1 MAGVLD
7 STYLSMTELARR
19 LDLPEST
26 MRYYC
31 KRFAKF
37 LPYKGEGRRRR
48 YAPETE
54 NTLVFIANAMH
65 RNKNATAVELMLQS
79 GQYAPGLTRTQTAAV
94 DVLPAMSIPSHSL
107 GLAAPAISAESGQLL
122 LSIMERQADALGKIA
137 ESLGSFVSHL
147 TVQFS
152 GTSAA
157 SALSAGNEASSSATE
172 TLRQEIL
179 KIKQQMF
186 TAEKV
191 HQEDLEQLRKWLGH
205 MGEAVAKLS

>member
-1 MAGVLD
+1 MAQTTQR

-31 KRFAKF
+31 KRFAGY

-54 NTLVFIANAMH
+54 SILAFIATAMH

-79 GQYAPGLTRTQTAAV
+79 GQYMHTASATVAAEQAVAPGHAVAAGSGER
-94 DVLPAMSIPSHSL
+94 L
-107 GLAAPAISAESGQLL
+107 LAV
-122 LSIMERQADALGKIA
+122 MERQAEALGQISA
-137 ESLGSFVSHL
+137 SLSVFVGQL
-147 TVQFS
+147 ARYGEAV
-152 GTSAA
+152 A
-157 SALSAGNEASSSATE
+157 SRGGEPNMAPEGAMADEWRRE
-172 TLRQEIL
+172 VTLL
-179 KIKQQMF
+179 KQQMS
-186 TAEKV
+186 TAEQV

-205 MGEAVAKLS
+205 LSEAVAKGKV

>member
-1 MAGVLD
+1 MASVSD

-54 NTLVFIANAMH
+54 KTLVFIANAMH

-79 GQYAPGLTRTQTAAV
+79 GQFAHGAAAPYAPAEAG
-94 DVLPAMSIPSHSL
+94 PAQQGM
-107 GLAAPAISAESGQLL
+107 SAESGLL
-122 LSIMERQADALGKIA
+122 LLGIMERQAEALGKIA
-137 ESLGSFVSHL
+137 DGLNTFVEKLSSRPAAAPIEN
-147 TVQFS
+147 S
-152 GTSAA
+152 GTD
-157 SALSAGNEASSSATE
+157 EI
-172 TLRQEIL
+172 RQEVASL
-179 KIKQQMF
+179 KQQMF
-186 TAEKV
+186 TAEKM
-191 HQEDLEQLRKWLGH
+191 HQEDLEQLRKWLGR
-205 MGEAVAKLS
+205 MSEAVAKFGA

>member
-1 MAGVLD
+1 MASVSD

-48 YAPETE
+48 YAPECE
-54 NTLVFIANAMH
+54 KTLVFIANAMH

-79 GQYAPGLTRTQTAAV
+79 GQFGHGLAV
-94 DVLPAMSIPSHSL
+94 PAMQAELVPAQ
-107 GLAAPAISAESGQLL
+107 AAQASMSADSGQVLIG
-122 LSIMERQADALGKIA
+122 IMQRQAEALGKIS
-137 ESLGSFVSHL
+137 ETLGAFVKQL
-147 TVQFS
+147 EKGGVPT
-152 GTSAA
+152 G
-157 SALSAGNEASSSATE
+157 AGEASGDASGD
-172 TLRQEIL
+172 LRQQIAE
-179 KIKQQMF
+179 IKQQMF
-186 TAEKV
+186 TAEKM

-205 MGEAVAKLS
+205 MSEAVAKLNS